1 MRYLWSRF
9 IIIFLMV
16 EVVLFGVY
24 YNFGPRGRLALQQ
37 LQQLK
42 SETQQQIETMTA
54 ENNDLQDQIESW
66 KTDQFLQEKF
76 AREKLAMQKQ
86 GEIIYF
92 R

>member
-1 MRYLWSRF
+1 
-9 IIIFLMV
+9 MV

-24 YNFGPRGRLALQQ
+24 YNFGPCGRIALQQ

-42 SETQQQIETMTA
+42 VETEQQIECMTA
-54 ENNDLQDQIESW
+54 ENDLRDQIESW

-76 AREKLAMQKQ
+76 AREKLALHKQ